1 MDPRTI
7 NRFKDIILDEI
18 NIRKNLSEE
27 LKQLFETLLKG
38 NKNYTQFQEHIYKR
52 FEEGWIVGLET
63 FFPSLQKIISDIKV
77 NLKSDEEI
85 LPIEK
90 SRRTTNESIRHL
102 LRNTRYIKEVTE
114 EGDIIP
120 EKVLNALQDIGYGSY
135 ENRFIMTLI
144 DRLFMFLSERIKV
157 LKENLFG
164 SRKTVYNLENNFKV
178 NAIDLS
184 FDFEVNANEP
194 LELTDQDIVNHR
206 IYYRMENAYKFV
218 STLYNSD
225 FMSTMKRYKK
235 VNPPIL
241 KTQIILK
248 NPDFRQAYLLWLY
261 LDELHE
267 FKYDVVRE
275 TKTKDITP
283 QYKEDI
289 NHTLFLLLLTLF
301 TETNFGSDIGQNEK
315 VNEQV
320 YRAKRNLDDYLSNV
334 TFEDLDVYD
343 FDLQLPSQFYIEK
356 MRESAQERFTKL
368 EPNKNKP
375 TQNFKKI
382 LFDQYSIGD
391 AVYNYFFEV
400 NQDQDVFDYLITE
413 KHPVL
418 KYQKA
423 NEKYQIVK
431 AAREVK
437 ERMLDEQTKLEQ
449 TWIEKIAELK
459 NEAIKYLEET
469 IHKEHDQILMDE
481 EERMLEELKV
491 LEYKLN
497 KE

>member
-1 MDPRTI
+1 
-7 NRFKDIILDEI
+7 
-18 NIRKNLSEE
+18 
-27 LKQLFETLLKG
+27 Q
-38 NKNYTQFQEHIYKR
+38 
-52 FEEGWIVGLET
+52 
-63 FFPSLQKIISDIKV
+63 
-77 NLKSDEEI
+77 
-85 LPIEK
+85 
-90 SRRTTNESIRHL
+90 
-102 LRNTRYIKEVTE
+102 
-114 EGDIIP
+114 
-120 EKVLNALQDIGYGSY
+120 Y
-135 ENRFIMTLI
+135 E
-144 DRLFMFLSERIKV
+144 
-157 LKENLFG
+157 
-164 SRKTVYNLENNFKV
+164 
-178 NAIDLS
+178 
-184 FDFEVNANEP
+184 
-194 LELTDQDIVNHR
+194 
-206 IYYRMENAYKFV
+206 
-218 STLYNSD
+218 
-225 FMSTMKRYKK
+225 
-235 VNPPIL
+235 
-241 KTQIILK
+241 
-248 NPDFRQAYLLWLY
+248 
-261 LDELHE
+261 
-267 FKYDVVRE
+267 
-275 TKTKDITP
+275 
-283 QYKEDI
+283 EDI

-368 EPNKNKP
+368 EPNKSKP

-400 NQDQDVFDYLITE
+400 NQDQDVFDHLITE

-469 IHKEHDQILMDE
+469 IRKEHDQILMDE

-497 KE
+497 KEIQIKIQEKKKSLSVKLQETRKDYQTKTTAYKKQETERLEAAKAKLKASFEERQKKLKEQMKKKETQKLKEITVENESKLNAVKQEFSKTQKEIKEKNKKALAQYQEKLDKKPTTRKKKSE